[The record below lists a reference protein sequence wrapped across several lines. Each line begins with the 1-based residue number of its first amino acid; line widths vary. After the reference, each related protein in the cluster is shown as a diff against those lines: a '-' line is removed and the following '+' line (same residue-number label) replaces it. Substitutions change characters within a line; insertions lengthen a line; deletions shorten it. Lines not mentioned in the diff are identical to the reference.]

1 MFKGV
6 LYMMSLLAIIPFLIY
21 IGIIAFAICTIITC
35 IKIMREKNAYIKD
48 IRDEIRK
55 LNDDKLTK

>member
-1 MFKGV
+1 MIN
-6 LYMMSLLAIIPFLIY
+6 LLAIIPFLIY
-21 IGIIAFAICTIITC
+21 IGIITFVICTIITC
-35 IKIMREKNAYIKD
+35 IKIMREKNEYIRD

>member
-1 MFKGV
+1 
-6 LYMMSLLAIIPFLIY
+6 MMSLLAIIPFLIY
-21 IGIIAFAICTIITC
+21 IGSITFAICTIITC
-35 IKIMREKNAYIKD
+35 IKIMREKNEYIKD